1 LPAPVA
7 TFLFTQGDGGANA
20 IFRRGG
26 AQDGKGFAG
35 NTTTL
40 TGFLSGAL
48 FVAPGFCLLL
58 PFWILP

>member
-1 LPAPVA
+1 
-7 TFLFTQGDGGANA
+7 LFTQVDGGANA